1 MLFHGKYDL
10 IFIVLI
16 NNLIVFMYQ
25 PDLSIVLPCYN
36 EEKNIV
42 KNVQTIIR
50 TIKSQLKNIHFEIIL
65 VNDGS
70 KDKTYESLLRA
81 EKKFK

>member
-1 MLFHGKYDL
+1 
-10 IFIVLI
+10 
-16 NNLIVFMYQ
+16 MYQ

-42 KNVQTIIR
+42 KNVQNIIR
-50 TIKSQLKNIHFEIIL
+50 TIKSQLKNVNFEIIL